1 MQLGPDLRA
10 FLACL
15 NAEDVRYLVVGGY
28 AVAAHGHPRYT
39 KDLDVWLDASPAN
52 AERLLTALTRFG
64 FAGLGLQANDF
75 TTPGSVVQLGY
86 PPQRIDLM
94 TTADGV
100 DFETCYAARCELEL
114 DSLSIP
120 FIDLAN
126 LRKNKQASG
135 RPRDLADLD
144 DLPDA

>member
-1 MQLGPDLRA
+1 MQLGTDLRA

-15 NAEDVRYLVVGGY
+15 NAEGVRYLVVGGY

-39 KDLDVWLDASPAN
+39 KDLDVWLEVAPAN
-52 AERLLTALTRFG
+52 AQALLRALAAFG
-64 FAGLGLQANDF
+64 FADMGLSEADF
-75 TTPGSVVQLGY
+75 TTPGAVVQLGD
-86 PPQRIDLM
+86 PPQRIDLL
-94 TTADGV
+94 TEASGV
-100 DFETCYAARCELEL
+100 EFAACHARRLLLKLDDLEV
-114 DSLSIP
+114 P

-126 LRKNKQASG
+126 LRRNKQASG